1 MAAAAAVLAAAVFL
15 PARLVAATH
24 AGVPPS
30 AGDVTVRAIPV
41 WEGDTVHGYVEYRF
55 AVRNYSKKHPHK
67 VTISLPHEGRYGY
80 GALSRVSRSAVV
92 GPDMTLTLS
101 VPQMPLDLSGADAS
115 VLIDGEEGEPVQM
128 SFPSHGLMGRS
139 SESKCVVLLSRE
151 TRHTPYL
158 QGQEKLELAPA
169 QEAVGGWSPNWLAY
183 SRYDGIVVAGREVDA
198 MSPQVRLAIARYVEC
213 GGSLL
218 VVGPVEM
225 PIRFSGAE
233 GLAAAHGAHDVVFG
247 RCLLSGTSVTGT
259 VVHTFFR
266 SVEGT
271 YRPWQTVSDVVHAHE
286 RFPVVEDISVP
297 VRGMLALMLAFV
309 VAIGP
314 VNILVLGRKRMRIW
328 LFVTVPAISLA
339 TCGLVFGYSLV
350 SEGITGRYR
359 TLSLT
364 VLDENTNR
372 ATTIG
377 WTAFYSPLTPRRGLH
392 FSYQTELSPQLYRS
406 YGYYY
411 GRSRQ
416 SGARRTVDW
425 TENQHLAG
433 GWVQA
438 RIPAHFKI
446 RKSENRR
453 ERLTVRK
460 GGDGRLR
467 VVNGFGVRI
476 RRLVLADEKGGLHE
490 ANDVPAGAET
500 PLEPSTAQLQA
511 GASMRQV
518 YAADWLER
526 IPQLERQPEAY
537 LRPGTYIACF
547 DETPFVEKALEWARA
562 EKCSAFVYGISKR
575 TEDAGPG

>member
-1 MAAAAAVLAAAVFL
+1 MAAAAAVLAAVVFL
-15 PARLVAATH
+15 LARLGAAVRSD
-24 AGVPPS
+24 VPPS

-55 AVRNYSKKHPHK
+55 AVRNYSKKHPHE
-67 VTISLPHEGRYGY
+67 VTISLPHEGGYGY

-101 VPQMPLDLSGADAS
+101 VPQMALELAGADAS
-115 VLIDGEEGEPVQM
+115 VLIDGEKGEPVQM
-128 SFPSHGLMGRS
+128 SFPSHGPMHRS
-139 SESKCVVLLSRE
+139 HKDQCVVLLSRE
-151 TRHTPYL
+151 TRHTPHL

-169 QEAVGGWSPNWLAY
+169 QEAVGRWSPNWLAY

-247 RCLLSGTSVTGT
+247 RCLLSGTSVTATT
-259 VVHTFFR
+259 VHIFSR
-266 SVEGT
+266 SVRGT
-271 YRPWQTVSDVVHAHE
+271 GRPWQTVSDAVHAHE

-309 VAIGP
+309 VVIGP

-392 FSYQTELSPQLYRS
+392 FSYQTELTPQLRH
-406 YGYYY
+406 YYY
-411 GRSRQ
+411 GRSGQ

-425 TENQHLAG
+425 TEDQHLVG
-433 GWVQA
+433 GWLQA

-460 GGDGRLR
+460 GDDGRLK

-490 ANDVPAGAET
+490 ANDVPAGAEA
-500 PLEPSTAQLQA
+500 PLEPSTGQLQA
-511 GASMRQV
+511 ATSMRKV
-518 YAADWLER
+518 YAADWLKL
-526 IPQLERQPEAY
+526 IPQLEKQPEAY
-537 LRPGTYIACF
+537 LRPGTYIACL
-547 DETPFVEKALEWARA
+547 DETPFVEKALDGARA
-562 EKCSAFVYGISKR
+562 EKCSALVYGISKR